1 MGTDGRE
8 EKRERDKS
16 SLPYLSFSVHPRHC
30 SYTTVQAFFQEF
42 YLLPKKVLFG
52 SVSCN
57 YGWSKILFQ
66 FFHRLLQKTQIK
78 FLARPIKESQTKY
91 SPEEIQKSFHPK
103 SRSKLGFPLP
113 SITMNATCDRE
124 QTTS

>member
-8 EKRERDKS
+8 GKRERDKS
-16 SLPYLSFSVHPRHC
+16 SLPYLSFSVHPCHC

-57 YGWSKILFQ
+57 YGLVKNFVPVFPHAVTENPNQIFGQANKTILNKI
-66 FFHRLLQKTQIK
+66 
-78 FLARPIKESQTKY
+78 
-91 SPEEIQKSFHPK
+91 
-103 SRSKLGFPLP
+103 
-113 SITMNATCDRE
+113 
-124 QTTS
+124 

>member
-8 EKRERDKS
+8 GKRERDKS

-57 YGWSKILFQ
+57 YGLVKNFVPVFPQAVIENANQIFGQANKRILNKI
-66 FFHRLLQKTQIK
+66 
-78 FLARPIKESQTKY
+78 
-91 SPEEIQKSFHPK
+91 
-103 SRSKLGFPLP
+103 
-113 SITMNATCDRE
+113 
-124 QTTS
+124 